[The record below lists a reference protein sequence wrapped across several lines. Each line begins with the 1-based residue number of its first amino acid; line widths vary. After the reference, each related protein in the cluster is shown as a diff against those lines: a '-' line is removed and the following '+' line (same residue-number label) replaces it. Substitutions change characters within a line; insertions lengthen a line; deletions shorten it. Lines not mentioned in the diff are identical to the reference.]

1 VSLEPVPPTVAEG
14 DLLWS
19 PGPERVEA
27 ANLTR
32 FTRWL
37 SAERGLEFETYA
49 ALWRWSVT
57 DLDGFWQAIWDYFG
71 VTASAPPQAVLG
83 RREMPGAVW
92 FPGAR
97 LNFAEHLMRR
107 AEQGGVAIVHG
118 AESRALETLSWSEL
132 AAAVRAAATW
142 LRETGVQPGDRV
154 VAWLPN
160 IPATVVAMLATTAIG
175 AVWAACSPDY
185 GVRGA
190 LDRFGQLDPSV
201 LIAADGYRYGG
212 ADFDRRDERRALVA
226 QLPTLRVVIDV
237 PVLGLPRTAAG
248 DVSCV
253 GWDDVLGQPV
263 DGDFRFEQ
271 VPFDHPLWVLFSS
284 GTTGLPKPLL
294 HGHGGTLLEQ
304 LKAPSFHQDLRPGDR
319 LMFYTTTGWMMWN
332 FLASSLALG
341 VAPVL
346 YDGHPAHPQPDVLW
360 RVADEAGAT
369 LFGASPSYVDL
380 MTRAGVVPG
389 QRYELASLRTVMPA
403 GAPVSPQCTAWFYRN
418 VKQDLWVATGS
429 GGTDCCTGFCGGV
442 PTQPVYAGEIQ
453 APMLGVALQA
463 FDEHGTSVVGEVG
476 EFVITQPM
484 PSMPVRLWGDADGT
498 RYRATYFDTFP
509 GIWRQGDLLRTNA
522 RGGCFVLGRSDATL
536 NRHGVRIGTAEIYRA
551 LADVPEVLDALV
563 VNLDLPGG
571 GSFMPLFVCL
581 APGAELDAA
590 LDARIREMLR
600 RTYSPRHV
608 PDRIVAVPG
617 IPMTRTG
624 KKLEVPVRKMLLG
637 TPVERAV
644 SREAVAD
651 PQALDAFLDYA
662 RTQQDYSTE

>member
-1 VSLEPVPPTVAEG
+1 VSEATTAPVGEG
-14 DLLWS
+14 DLLWT

-27 ANLTR
+27 ANLTG

-37 SAERGLEFETYA
+37 SADRDLEFETYS

-71 VTASAPPQAVLG
+71 IAASEPPLAVLG

-97 LNFAEHLMRR
+97 LNYAENVLRR
-107 AEQGGVAIVHG
+107 AEQGGVALVHG
-118 AESRALETLSWSEL
+118 GESRALGELSWPEL
-132 AAAVRAAATW
+132 DAAVRAAATW
-142 LRETGVQPGDRV
+142 LRAAGVQPGERV

-160 IPATVVAMLATTAIG
+160 IPTAVIAMLATTAIG

-201 LIAADGYRYGG
+201 LIAADGYRYAGT
-212 ADFDRRDERRALVA
+212 DFDRRDERRALVA
-226 QLPTLRVVIDV
+226 ELPTLRVVIDV

-248 DVSCV
+248 EVSWV
-253 GWDDVLGQPV
+253 GWDDVLAQPAG
-263 DGDFRFEQ
+263 GDFRFEQ

-284 GTTGLPKPLL
+284 GTTGLPKALV
-294 HGHGGTLLEQ
+294 HGHGGILVEQ
-304 LKAPSFHQDLRPGDR
+304 LKLQTFHLDLRPGDR
-319 LMFYTTTGWMMWN
+319 SMFYTTTGWMMWN
-332 FLASSLALG
+332 FLASALALG
-341 VAPVL
+341 AVPVL
-346 YDGHPAHPQPDVLW
+346 YDGHPAHPQPDALW

-369 LFGASPSYVDL
+369 MFGASPSYVDL
-380 MTRAGVVPG
+380 MTRADVVPG
-389 QRYELASLRTVMPA
+389 RRYELAALRTIMPA

-418 VKQDLWVATGS
+418 VKRDLWVATGS
-429 GGTDCCTGFCGGV
+429 GGTDCCTGFVGGV
-442 PTQPVYAGEIQ
+442 PTLPVYAGEIQ
-453 APMLGVALQA
+453 APSLGVAVQA
-463 FDEHGTSVVGEVG
+463 VDEHGATVVGEVG

-484 PSMPVRLWGDADGT
+484 PSMPVRLWGDPDGA
-498 RYRATYFDTFP
+498 RYRATYFDDFP

-551 LADVPEVLDALV
+551 LGDVPEVQDALV

-581 APGAELDAA
+581 APGTELDAA
-590 LDARIREMLR
+590 LDVRIRETLR

-608 PDRIVAVPG
+608 PDRIVAVPA

-624 KKLEVPVRKMLLG
+624 KKLEVPVRKILLG
-637 TPVERAV
+637 TPVDRAV

-651 PQALDAFLDYA
+651 PQALDAFLTYA
-662 RTQQDYSTE
+662 RTQQDYGIG